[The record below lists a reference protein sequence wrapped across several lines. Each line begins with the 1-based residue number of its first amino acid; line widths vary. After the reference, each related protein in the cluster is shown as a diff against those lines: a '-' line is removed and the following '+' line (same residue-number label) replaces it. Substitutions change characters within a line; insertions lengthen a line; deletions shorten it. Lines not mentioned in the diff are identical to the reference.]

1 MIIRPFLYD
10 FKKTITSK
18 TVIILVAIILLISL
32 TIIPLTR
39 IGSGGP
45 PTGLGQAPVLYY
57 HDGPSSNIGNHYLT
71 YFTNLYGDGIS
82 GATVTITFQGAKNF
96 TQMAVTNSSGLAFV
110 TVNAPN
116 ASYSVM
122 FEEQLPGGELTTSLP
137 DPASIHSPS
146 GVITRIGGGFG
157 GGGFGDA
164 SIQAVVDKHNSS
176 KRDIQVFYAA
186 AFGAVPSTYTLYYK
200 VVSSFGGYSCK
211 GTGGCPFN
219 YTDMTSLGNL
229 NGYLETLDPT
239 IPTGLNET
247 AQVWFELFSQTK
259 TEVGSTNFSAFELRQ
274 PRQPIMS
281 TGIASFFFSGVFGF
295 FIPLMAIIGSY
306 SSYGKDRLTGVLES
320 VLARPV
326 TKRGLAMSRF
336 LSTVLSFT
344 LASAAAVGVVDL
356 LLNSVGGS
364 FLDQSYVLAII
375 AGLAVEVAAFTG
387 LIFLLSHLLK
397 STGALLGISI
407 VLFLVLDFFWSLII
421 LLLTFLLGGTS
432 GSAVALQATFL
443 SYYANPAQFLSLI
456 NVYVLQSSSGVLLQ
470 SSSYGVTLLAVILDG
485 ILWAVLPFIAFLY
498 LAVKRD

>member
-18 TVIILVAIILLISL
+18 SVIILVAIVLLISL
-32 TIIPLTR
+32 AIIPLTS
-39 IGSGGP
+39 IGRTGP
-45 PTGLGQAPVLYY
+45 PTGLGQAPILYY
-57 HDGPSSNIGNHYLT
+57 RDARYHYLT
-71 YFTNLYGDGIS
+71 YFTNQYGDGIS
-82 GATVTITFQGAKNF
+82 GATVTVTFNVTKYSGTIT
-96 TQMAVTNSSGLAFV
+96 TNSSGLAFV
-110 TVNAPN
+110 TVSAPN

-122 FEEQLPGGELTTSLP
+122 LTEELSGASFSTSLP
-137 DPASIHSPS
+137 DPANIHTPLGTVSKI
-146 GVITRIGGGFG
+146 GVLAGSAGGT
-157 GGGFGDA
+157 GDA
-164 SIQAVVDKHNSS
+164 SIQAVVDKQNSS
-176 KRDIQVFYAA
+176 KRDIQVFYTGKY
-186 AFGAVPSTYTLYYK
+186 GAVPSSYTLYYK
-200 VVSSFGGYSCK
+200 IVPSFNGIFCK

-219 YTDMTSLGNL
+219 ETDMTRLGNL
-229 NGYLETLDPT
+229 NNYLQFFDPS

-247 AQVWFELFSQTK
+247 AQVWFEVFAQNGTQ
-259 TEVGSTNFSAFELRQ
+259 VGVANFQAFDLRQ

-281 TGIASFFFSGVFGF
+281 AGIASFFFSGVLGF
-295 FIPLMAIIGSY
+295 FIPLMTIIGSY

-421 LLLTFLLGGTS
+421 FLLTLLLGGTS

-456 NVYVLQSSSGVLLQ
+456 NVYVLQSSSGILLQ
-470 SSSYGVTLLAVILDG
+470 SSSYGVTLPAVILDG
-485 ILWAVLPFIAFLY
+485 ILWAVVPFLAFLY

>member
-18 TVIILVAIILLISL
+18 TVIILVAIVLLISL
-32 TIIPLTR
+32 TIIPLTTF
-39 IGSGGP
+39 SSTGGTP
-45 PTGLGQAPVLYY
+45 FPSSPILYY
-57 HDGPSSNIGNHYLT
+57 QDGVSPNLGYHYLT
-71 YFTNLYGDGIS
+71 YFSNQYGEGIGGVTVTVTFTGIS
-82 GATVTITFQGAKNF
+82 NHTSTV
-96 TQMAVTNSSGLAFV
+96 VTNSSGLAFV
-110 TVNAPN
+110 KIIAPN
-116 ASYSVM
+116 ASYSVI
-122 FEEQLPGGELTTSLP
+122 FKEQLSGSSFSTSLS

-146 GVITRIGGGFG
+146 GVIRRIGGGFG
-157 GGGFGDA
+157 GGGSGDA
-164 SIQAVVDKHNSS
+164 SIQSVVDKHNSS
-176 KRDIQVFYAA
+176 KRDIQVFYSGI
-186 AFGAVPSTYTLYYK
+186 FGAVPSAYTLYYK
-200 VVSSFGGYSCK
+200 VLPSFDGFFCK
-211 GTGGCPFN
+211 GTGSCPFN
-219 YTDMTSLGNL
+219 YTDMTNLGNL
-229 NGYLETLDPT
+229 NGYLDTFDPT
-239 IPTGLNET
+239 IPTGLNQT
-247 AQVWFELFSQTK
+247 AQVWFELFSQNK
-259 TEVGSTNFSAFELRQ
+259 TEVASSNFSAFDLRQ

-281 TGIASFFFSGVFGF
+281 TTIASFFFSGVLGF

-320 VLARPV
+320 VLTRPV

-356 LLNSVGGS
+356 LLNSFGGS

-407 VLFLVLDFFWSLII
+407 VLFLVLDFFWSLVIF
-421 LLLTFLLGGTS
+421 LLTLVLGGTS
-432 GSAVALQATFL
+432 GSAVALEATFV

-456 NVYVLQSSSGVLLQ
+456 NIYVLQSSSGVLLQ
-470 SSSYGVTLLAVILDG
+470 PSSYGVTLSAVVLDG
-485 ILWAVLPFIAFLY
+485 ILWAVLPFLAFLY